1 MKWLCL
7 SISIFY
13 ALSSFGQNTFSG
25 IYDIDE
31 DGIRNYMKGIV
42 IMNNNI
48 ISYSSN
54 FCLHSDSS
62 YRSCVGLTKF
72 TMSGELIDKIII
84 DTLDSFVCCEEGFAS
99 DGERL
104 YMSSYVWGESDKL
117 SVIQLDNYLN
127 QLNIN
132 KYTEDHTLSR
142 LINSGVKHINGSLYV
157 YGRINNSWQ
166 IPDSVSIIKTDLS
179 GNELERFYYS
189 YGNSNLRINS
199 FQASPDGNFVFILSI
214 VPPPGANTGFDGY
227 QLMKV
232 DTSGTVLD
240 SFILYESFTQ
250 PNRILATSNGGYV
263 FGSEHHPFDGA
274 DPFTTGYG
282 LINKLDANMDTLE
295 WSLVLPNNQLLD
307 GRHYVM
313 NDYIEVSNGDII
325 ACGRAYDSSDT
336 ELAPGV
342 SDKNSTWNGFIVRLT
357 PFGVI
362 KWLRLYKYP
371 NDLLS
376 QAEYGKF
383 RPSILQSIKELP
395 DGRLF
400 AAGQVYVTSTQLF
413 NINEYETEA
422 FHLWLLIIDEDGCL
436 DGYPCEEINYITS
449 TDELPILNNKDIH
462 LFPNPVI
469 DILKFTKEDLEL
481 NNYQIFNL
489 LGQITK
495 QGKFDSE
502 IDVSDLPGNTYF
514 IRLYDDRLN
523 SKIIKF
529 IKL

>member
-1 MKWLCL
+1 M
-7 SISIFY
+7 SIFF
-13 ALSSFGQNTFSG
+13 ALTLFGQNTYSR
-25 IYDIDE
+25 IYDVDE
-31 DGIRNYMKGIV
+31 EAIRNYLKDVVIV
-42 IMNNNI
+42 ENSI
-48 ISYSSN
+48 ITYSAHLYKQSEN
-54 FCLHSDSS
+54 S

-72 TMSGELIDKIII
+72 TMSGELIDKVVL
-84 DTLDSFVCCEEGFAS
+84 DTLDGTECCGEGLTS
-99 DGERL
+99 VGERL
-104 YMSSYVWGESDKL
+104 YMSTYAWGDFDRL
-117 SVIQLDNYLN
+117 TVIQLDSSFN
-127 QLNIN
+127 QLSIN
-132 KYTEDHTLSR
+132 KYTEDHTPSR
-142 LINSGVKHINGSLYV
+142 LINSGIEHIDNNV
-157 YGRINNSWQ
+157 YIYGTINNHWQ

-214 VPPPGANTGFDGY
+214 VPPPGANTGFNGY

-232 DTSGTVLD
+232 DTSGSVLD

-400 AAGQVYVTSTQLF
+400 AAGQVSVTSTQLF

-449 TDELPILNNKDIH
+449 TDDLPISNIKDIL